1 MRLRPLSL
9 LLAASVALAAPP
21 LAGSAA
27 AQGGYGPESR
37 GGPGDAGGAGDAG
50 AGGHGMRHGMRGS
63 GRMASLDPV
72 VLQGPPVPAEFARI
86 IEVPEDQVGRYAQLY
101 ERFMASTR
109 PQRDSLTALRRDLRS
124 TFEQG
129 DRDAARVQLGQLRPL
144 AEELKRSQATFDDTL
159 QPLLEKDQWK
169 RYQHWREDERKRV
182 EKERQERR
190 LGPPGVEPP
199 A

>member
-9 LLAASVALAAPP
+9 ILAASVALAAPP

-27 AQGGYGPESR
+27 AQDGYGPESR
-37 GGPGDAGGAGDAG
+37 GGPGDADGPGG
-50 AGGHGMRHGMRGS
+50 AGGHGMRRGMRGP
-63 GRMASLDPV
+63 GRMESLDPV
-72 VLQGPPVPAEFARI
+72 VLAGPPVPAEFAQI
-86 IEVPEDQVGRYAQLY
+86 VELPEGQVGRYAQLY

-124 TFEQG
+124 NFEQG
-129 DRDAARVQLGQLRPL
+129 DREAARQQLGQLRPL
-144 AEELKRSQATFDDTL
+144 TEDLKRRQATFDETL

-190 LGPPGVEPP
+190 LGPPGDEPP

>member
-9 LLAASVALAAPP
+9 ILAASVALAAPP

-27 AQGGYGPESR
+27 AQDGYGPESR
-37 GGPGDAGGAGDAG
+37 GGPGDAGGPGG
-50 AGGHGMRHGMRGS
+50 AGGYDMRHGMRGP
-63 GRMASLDPV
+63 GHMESLDPV
-72 VLQGPPVPAEFARI
+72 VLEGPPVPAEFAWI
-86 IEVPEDQVGRYAQLY
+86 VELPEDQVGRYAQLY

-109 PQRDSLTALRRDLRS
+109 PQRDTLTTLRRDLRS

-129 DRDAARVQLGQLRPL
+129 DREAARQQLGQLRPL
-144 AEELKRSQATFDDTL
+144 AEELKRHQATFDETL

-169 RYQHWREDERKRV
+169 RYQHWREDERKRA

-190 LGPPGVEPP
+190 VGPPGDEPP

>member
-9 LLAASVALAAPP
+9 ILAASVALAALP

-27 AQGGYGPESR
+27 AQDGYGPESR
-37 GGPGDAGGAGDAG
+37 GGPGDAGGPDG
-50 AGGHGMRHGMRGS
+50 AGGHGMRRGMRGP
-63 GRMASLDPV
+63 GRLASLDPV

-86 IEVPEDQVGRYAQLY
+86 VELPEDQVGRYAQLY

-109 PQRDSLTALRRDLRS
+109 PQRDSLTALRRNLRS

-129 DRDAARVQLGQLRPL
+129 DRDAARLQLGQLRPL
-144 AEELKRSQATFDDTL
+144 AEELKRSQATFDETL

-169 RYQHWREDERKRV
+169 RYQHWRGDERKRV

-190 LGPPGVEPP
+190 LGAPGDEPP